1 MVDIVLGVSMTPTT
15 VRMVLVEG
23 ENADGITVDH
33 DVFDVTAVEDAATMS
48 AADQVVAAILGTQES
63 ADAGGHHLKSIG
75 VTWSDH
81 SDASALRDSL
91 TAHGIDD
98 VMLVSEGHA
107 AAALAQ
113 AVGRAVGYDTT
124 ALLFIDR
131 DAATLSVVQT
141 EDGSVVKV
149 LGSSLHSTDA
159 MAVLSDMAAAVAA
172 QETPPDGMFI
182 VGSGVDVSSVKEHLQ
197 HLVSMPVNAPE
208 EPELA
213 LARGAALASAT
224 APALE
229 ASTVGLAY
237 SQDPDGP
244 TAGSAYALAG
254 LDTQLAPA
262 GSDLGSLVDGGVDEL
277 DPAVFNEVAAA
288 DEERKPFLL
297 VGSALTSVFVIGVV
311 ALVISLAVSIRPTVD
326 QRPAPAQGAVVP
338 TAPVAKAPAPAPA
351 PEAKPVQ
358 EAPPPAPPPETI
370 KAPVPV
376 VQEAPQP
383 QAPPRTVYVEQ
394 PQAPA
399 PAPAAPPPAPE
410 APPPAPVAPV
420 QPAPAPVYQPPGYIP
435 PVVVLPRVPSIFRP
449 PWEPQRPPQQN
460 PWNPPWDPPK
470 QAPKPQWPG
479 SGPGGWDPG
488 PGRGSDNGPGRGGG
502 DNDWNPGRGSGG
514 PGRGDSGN
522 SGWNP
527 GSGGGRNGGGG
538 GHNGGG
544 HNGGGG
550 GGPVWP
556 FPFGGGHH

>member
-1 MVDIVLGVSMTPTT
+1 MDIVLGVSMTPTT

-33 DVFDVTAVEDAATMS
+33 DVFDVTAVDDSATMS

-63 ADAGGHHLKSIG
+63 AEAGGHHLKSIG

-81 SDASALRDSL
+81 SDAAALRDAL

-159 MAVLSDMAAAVAA
+159 MAVLTDMAAAVGA
-172 QETPPDGMFI
+172 QETPPEGLFI

-213 LARGAALASAT
+213 LARGAALASAH
-224 APALE
+224 APAFE

-244 TAGSAYALAG
+244 TAGSAYTLAG
-254 LDTQLAPA
+254 LDTQIAPA
-262 GSDLGSLVDGGVDEL
+262 GSGLGSLVGGGADGGAGGGVDDL
-277 DPAVFNEVAAA
+277 DPALFNEAAAA
-288 DEERKPFLL
+288 DAEPKPFLL

-399 PAPAAPPPAPE
+399 PAPAAPPPPPE

-420 QPAPAPVYQPPGYIP
+420 LPAPPPIYQPPGYIP
-435 PVVVLPRVPSIFRP
+435 PVVVLPRVPSIFNP
-449 PWEPQRPPQQN
+449 PWQPQRPPQQN
-460 PWNPPWDPPK
+460 PWNPPWDPPR

-479 SGPGGWDPG
+479 SGPGGWNPG
-488 PGRGSDNGPGRGGG
+488 SGRGSDDGPSRGNGGG
-502 DNDWNPGRGSGG
+502 DWNPGRGPSGG
-514 PGRGDSGN
+514 PGDG
-522 SGWNP
+522 GWNP
-527 GSGGGRNGGGG
+527 GGGSG

-556 FPFGGGHH
+556 FPFGGGRH

>member
-1 MVDIVLGVSMTPTT
+1 MDIVLGVSMAPTT

-63 ADAGGHHLKSIG
+63 AEAGGHHLKSIG

-81 SDASALRDSL
+81 SDASALRDAL
-91 TAHGIDD
+91 TAHGID

-172 QETPPDGMFI
+172 QETPPEGMFI

-262 GSDLGSLVDGGVDEL
+262 DSDLGSLVGGGVDEL
-277 DPAVFNEVAAA
+277 DPALFNEAAAA

-326 QRPAPAQGAVVP
+326 QRPAPAQGAVGP
-338 TAPVAKAPAPAPA
+338 TAPAAKAPAPAPA

-420 QPAPAPVYQPPGYIP
+420 LPAPAPVYQPPGYIP